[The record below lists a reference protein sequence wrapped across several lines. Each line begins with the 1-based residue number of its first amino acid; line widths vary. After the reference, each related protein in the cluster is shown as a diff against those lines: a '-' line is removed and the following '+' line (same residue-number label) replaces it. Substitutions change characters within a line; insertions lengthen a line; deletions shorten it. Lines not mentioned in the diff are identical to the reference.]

1 MNLLQDF
8 KDKPFIEAVQSF
20 FKNLNVFIS
29 SQISEKLEITQ
40 FNKRNKKLT
49 LQPGNQEI
57 NGLISSYNNMV
68 DTLEESAQKLA
79 QSEREHAWREMAKQ
93 VAHEIK
99 NPLTPM
105 RLTIQSFQRKF
116 DVNDPNINQ
125 KLNDYSETLIQQ
137 IDTMTTVA
145 SAFSNFANMP
155 GQQNELLNIVQISKK
170 ALEIFNE
177 DYIQFHTT
185 EKEIFTLF
193 DRAQLT
199 RIVTNLM
206 KNAIQAIPENQEL
219 KSVIVALSKV
229 ENQFVLKI
237 SDNGIGISK
246 ENAGFIFEPKFTT
259 KNSGM
264 GLGLAIIKNIIENY
278 KGTITFDTEEGKG
291 TTFTVTLPIKN

>member
-1 MNLLQDF
+1 LSRNIT
-8 KDKPFIEAVQSF
+8 KSI
-20 FKNLNVFIS
+20 

-40 FNKRNKKLT
+40 FNKRNQKLT

-116 DVNDPNINQ
+116 DINDPNINQ

-177 DYIQFHTT
+177 DYIQFNTT

-199 RIVTNLM
+199 RIVTNLV
-206 KNAIQAIPENQEL
+206 KNAIQAIPESQET
-219 KSVIVALSKV
+219 KSVIVALSKT
-229 ENQFVLKI
+229 ENQFILKI

-291 TTFTVTLPIKN
+291 TTFIVTLPIKN